1 MEMGI
6 VGDGILCY
14 LLASLISGVATS
26 TASLPADN
34 IKTKFLFIV
43 RKNSSNVLALIEDT
57 KYACVEWWT
66 SRIFGHIRCAAENNK
81 KRRGAFP
88 MERSYFFL

>member
-1 MEMGI
+1 MGI

-34 IKTKFLFIV
+34 IKTKFSFIVIV

-66 SRIFGHIRCAAENNK
+66 SRIFGHIRCAAEDNK
-81 KRRGAFP
+81 K
-88 MERSYFFL
+88 